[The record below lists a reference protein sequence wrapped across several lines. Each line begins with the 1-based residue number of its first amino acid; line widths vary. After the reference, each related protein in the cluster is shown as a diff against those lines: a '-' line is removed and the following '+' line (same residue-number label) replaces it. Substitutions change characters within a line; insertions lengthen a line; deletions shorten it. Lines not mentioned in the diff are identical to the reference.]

1 VERFVARP
9 VCAAD
14 ATGIDIAG
22 PVTLDAD
29 LIVPTAAHGMVLI
42 ARQRQ
47 QSLQPPQAPWGER
60 APGSQTRHATA
71 DLPRLLTLCRP
82 ARTIPGRAVTHSRE
96 HVTAATSR

>member
-1 VERFVARP
+1 MERFVARP

-47 QSLQPPQAPWGER
+47 QSLQPPKRRGASVLREVRLG
-60 APGSQTRHATA
+60 T
-71 DLPRLLTLCRP
+71 LLLTCR
-82 ARTIPGRAVTHSRE
+82 GY
-96 HVTAATSR
+96 